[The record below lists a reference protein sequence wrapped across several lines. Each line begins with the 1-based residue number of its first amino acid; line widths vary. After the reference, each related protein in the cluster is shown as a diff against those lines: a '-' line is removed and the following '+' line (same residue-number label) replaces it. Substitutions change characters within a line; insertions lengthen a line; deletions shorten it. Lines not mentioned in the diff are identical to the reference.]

1 MGLAR
6 EDELGPSLGVLQ
18 QRPQV
23 VEIGHEERRPLVGG
37 EAASE
42 SDGERVRMEQAL
54 GGCDPIGRLPP
65 PSPRE
70 RNAPADKAS
79 RRTFST

>member
-6 EDELGPSLGVLQ
+6 EDELDRSLGVLQ

-42 SDGERVRMEQAL
+42 SDGERVRME
-54 GGCDPIGRLPP
+54 
-65 PSPRE
+65 
-70 RNAPADKAS
+70 
-79 RRTFST
+79 